1 MMIHLNGWPGAG
13 KKTIGE
19 ALAHRIGA
27 RFIPNHLLHDVAIVC
42 AGLQTEA
49 RWTFY
54 EAVRREAYEALAA
67 QPHSDVFVMTNALCR
82 NSVREQQAWGHVVE
96 LARVRQVPLI
106 PIVLQV
112 ERAEN
117 LRRLQ
122 SAERVGKK
130 LTDPCELEVYFAGDA
145 IQHPDVPEALLL
157 DVTRLSAEAA
167 AERIGGHVASLKTP
181 LGIATHQHLRMR

>member
-1 MMIHLNGWPGAG
+1 MIIHLNGWPGVG

-19 ALAHRIGA
+19 ALARKIGA
-27 RFIPNHLLHDVAIVC
+27 RFIHNHLLHDIAIVC

-49 RWTFY
+49 RWTLY
-54 EAVRREAYEALAA
+54 ETVRREAYAVLAT
-67 QPHSDVFVMTNALCR
+67 QPRSDVFVMTNALCR
-82 NSVREQQAWGHVVE
+82 NSVREQQAWQHVVE
-96 LARVRQVPLI
+96 LALVRQVPLI

-112 ERAEN
+112 EREEN

-130 LTDPCELEVYFAGDA
+130 LTDARELEGYFAEDT

-157 DVTRLSAEAA
+157 DVTRLPAEDA
-167 AERIGGHVASLKTP
+167 AERVVSHVSAVKIGISVATQ
-181 LGIATHQHLRMR
+181 QHLRMR